1 MISSLQTHWGFTR
14 MPFGR
19 DLPADNLFRANAH
32 KEAVARLRYLIS
44 ARGLGVLT
52 GEVGSGK
59 TVAVRAATHGLDTSR
74 HSVIYL
80 PNPTIGTRGL
90 HGAIA
95 TALGQA
101 APVPPRHPHPPGR
114 TRPAHRIRREGP
126 PRDPHHRRGSP
137 PGQRSTRGSAH
148 VDECRH
154 GRLLAPEHPARRPTR
169 PPPPHQNRRHG
180 RPRSTHPTALPHSQT
195 PPWARTKPR
204 KYIEYHVSLA
214 GRGNNVLFSDD
225 AITAIH
231 NHARGVP
238 RAINNLAIAALLAGY
253 TTNKH
258 IIDESSARTAIAEAT
273 ATD

>member
-1 MISSLQTHWGFTR
+1 MISSVQSHWGFTR

-19 DLPADNLFRANAH
+19 DLPVDNLFRASAH

-44 ARGLGVLT
+44 ARGLGILT

-59 TVAVRAATHGLDTSR
+59 TVAVRAATHGLDSSR

-80 PNPTIGTRGL
+80 ANPAVGTRGL

-95 TALGQA
+95 TALGQT
-101 APVPPRHPHPPGR
+101 PRFHHATLIPQVERALHAEYAEKGR
-114 TRPAHRIRREGP
+114 HVILVVDEAHRLDNDQLEALRMLTNGDMDAFSPLSILLVGQPELRRRVKTGDMAALDQRIQLRYHFPTPALGP
-126 PRDPHHRRGSP
+126 
-137 PGQRSTRGSAH
+137 
-148 VDECRH
+148 DE
-154 GRLLAPEHPARRPTR
+154 
-169 PPPPHQNRRHG
+169 
-180 RPRSTHPTALPHSQT
+180 
-195 PPWARTKPR
+195 TK
-204 KYIEYHVSLA
+204 KYIEYHVSLT

-225 AITAIH
+225 AITVIH

-238 RAINNLAIAALLAGY
+238 RAINNLALAALLAGY

-258 IIDESSARTAIAEAT
+258 IIDESSARTAIAETT

>member
-1 MISSLQTHWGFTR
+1 MISGLQSHWGFTK

-32 KEAVARLRYLIS
+32 KEAVARLRYLID

-80 PNPTIGTRGL
+80 SNPMVGTRGL

-101 APVPPRHPHPPGR
+101 PRFHNATLIPQVERALHAEFAEKGR
-114 TRPAHRIRREGP
+114 HVIFVIDEAHLLDIAQLEALRMLTNTEMDAFSPLSVLAALDQRIQLRYHFPTPALGP
-126 PRDPHHRRGSP
+126 
-137 PGQRSTRGSAH
+137 
-148 VDECRH
+148 DE
-154 GRLLAPEHPARRPTR
+154 
-169 PPPPHQNRRHG
+169 
-180 RPRSTHPTALPHSQT
+180 
-195 PPWARTKPR
+195 TK

-231 NHARGVP
+231 HHARGIP
-238 RAINNLAIAALLAGY
+238 RAINNHAVAALLAGY

-258 IIDESSARTAIAEAT
+258 IVDESAARTAIAETT

>member
-1 MISSLQTHWGFTR
+1 MISGLQSHWGFTK

-32 KEAVARLRYLIS
+32 KEAVARLRYLID

-74 HSVIYL
+74 HNVIYL
-80 PNPTIGTRGL
+80 ANPMVGTRGL

-101 APVPPRHPHPPGR
+101 PRF
-114 TRPAHRIRREGP
+114 
-126 PRDPHHRRGSP
+126 HHATLIPQVER
-137 PGQRSTRGSAH
+137 ALH
-148 VDECRH
+148 AEFAEKCRH
-154 GRLLAPEHPARRPTR
+154 VILVIDEAHLLDIAQLEALRMLTNAEMDAFSPLSVLLVGQPDLRRRIKSGELAAMDQRIQLRYHFPTPALGPDE
-169 PPPPHQNRRHG
+169 
-180 RPRSTHPTALPHSQT
+180 
-195 PPWARTKPR
+195 TK
-204 KYIEYHVSLA
+204 KYIEHHISLA

-231 NHARGVP
+231 HHARGIP
-238 RAINNLAIAALLAGY
+238 RAINNLAVAALLAGY

-258 IIDESSARTAIAEAT
+258 IVDESAARTAIAETT

>member
-1 MISSLQTHWGFTR
+1 MISSLLAHWGFTR
-14 MPFGR
+14 MPFGQ
-19 DLPADNLFRANAH
+19 DLPADNLFRGHAH
-32 KEAVARLRYLIS
+32 NEAVARLRYLIS
-44 ARGLGVLT
+44 ARGLGLLT

-80 PNPTIGTRGL
+80 PNPAIGTRGL

-101 APVPPRHPHPPGR
+101 PRFHHATLIPQVERALHTEHTEKGR
-114 TRPAHRIRREGP
+114 HVILIIDEAH
-126 PRDPHHRRGSP
+126 
-137 PGQRSTRGSAH
+137 
-148 VDECRH
+148 
-154 GRLLAPEHPARRPTR
+154 LLAGAQLEAVRMLTNSAMDSYSPLSILLVGQPDL
-169 PPPPHQNRRHG
+169 RRHIKINDMAALDQ
-180 RPRSTHPTALPHSQT
+180 RIQLRYHIPTPALSPT
-195 PPWARTKPR
+195 ETK
-204 KYIEYHVSLA
+204 KYIEHHISLA
-214 GRGNNVLFSDD
+214 GRGNDVLFSDD

-238 RAINNLAIAALLAGY
+238 RAINNLTIAALLAGY

-258 IIDESSARTAIAEAT
+258 IVDESSARTAIAEAA

>member
-1 MISSLQTHWGFTR
+1 MISSLQSHWGFTR

-19 DLPADNLFRANAH
+19 DLPADNLFRATAH

-80 PNPTIGTRGL
+80 PNPAIGTRGL

-101 APVPPRHPHPPGR
+101 PRFHHATLIPQVERALHTEYAEKGR
-114 TRPAHRIRREGP
+114 HVIVIIDEAHHLDNAQLEALRMLTNADMDAFSPLSILLVGQPDLRRRIKTGDMAALDQRIQLRYHFPTPALGP
-126 PRDPHHRRGSP
+126 
-137 PGQRSTRGSAH
+137 
-148 VDECRH
+148 DE
-154 GRLLAPEHPARRPTR
+154 
-169 PPPPHQNRRHG
+169 
-180 RPRSTHPTALPHSQT
+180 
-195 PPWARTKPR
+195 TK
-204 KYIEYHVSLA
+204 KYIEYHISLA

-238 RAINNLAIAALLAGY
+238 RAINNLSIAALLAGY

>member
-1 MISSLQTHWGFTR
+1 MISSLQSHWGFTR

-32 KEAVARLRYLIS
+32 NEAVARLRYLIS
-44 ARGLGVLT
+44 AHGLGVLT

-59 TVAVRAATHGLDTSR
+59 TVAVRAATHGLDASR
-74 HSVIYL
+74 HTVIYL
-80 PNPTIGTRGL
+80 PNPAIGTRGL

-101 APVPPRHPHPPGR
+101 PRFHHATLIPQVERALHNEYAEKGR
-114 TRPAHRIRREGP
+114 HVILIIDESHLLGAAQLEALRMLTNADMDAFSPLSILLIGQPDLRRRIKVGDMAALDQRIQLRYHFPTPALGP
-126 PRDPHHRRGSP
+126 
-137 PGQRSTRGSAH
+137 
-148 VDECRH
+148 DE
-154 GRLLAPEHPARRPTR
+154 
-169 PPPPHQNRRHG
+169 
-180 RPRSTHPTALPHSQT
+180 
-195 PPWARTKPR
+195 TK

-214 GRGNNVLFSDD
+214 GRGTDVLFSDD

-231 NHARGVP
+231 NHARGIP
-238 RAINNLAIAALLAGY
+238 RAINNLGIAALLAGY

>member
-1 MISSLQTHWGFTR
+1 MISGLQAHWGFTK

-32 KEAVARLRYLIS
+32 KEAVARLRYLID

-59 TVAVRAATHGLDTSR
+59 TLAVRAATHGLDTSR
-74 HSVIYL
+74 NNVIYL
-80 PNPTIGTRGL
+80 ANPMVGTRGL

-95 TALGQA
+95 TALGQTPRFHHATLIPQVERALHNEFAEKGRHVILVIDEAHLLDIAQLEAVRMMTNTEMDAFSPLTVLLVGQPKLRRRIKDNELA
-101 APVPPRHPHPPGR
+101 ALDQRIQLRYHFP
-114 TRPAHRIRREGP
+114 TPALGP
-126 PRDPHHRRGSP
+126 
-137 PGQRSTRGSAH
+137 
-148 VDECRH
+148 DE
-154 GRLLAPEHPARRPTR
+154 T
-169 PPPPHQNRRHG
+169 Q
-180 RPRSTHPTALPHSQT
+180 
-195 PPWARTKPR
+195 
-204 KYIEYHVSLA
+204 KYIEHHISLA

-231 NHARGVP
+231 HHARGIP

-258 IIDESSARTAIAEAT
+258 IVDESAARSAIAET
-273 ATD
+273 ATTD

>member
-1 MISSLQTHWGFTR
+1 MISSLQSHWGFTR

-19 DLPADNLFRANAH
+19 DLPADNLFPATAH

-59 TVAVRAATHGLDTSR
+59 TIAVRAATHGLDTSR

-80 PNPTIGTRGL
+80 PNPAIGTRGL

-95 TALGQA
+95 TALGQ
-101 APVPPRHPHPPGR
+101 PPRFHHATLIPQVERALHTEYAEKGR
-114 TRPAHRIRREGP
+114 HVILIIDEAHLLDNAQLEALRMLTNANMDAFSPLSILLVGQPDLRRRIKTGDMAALDQRIQLRYHFPIPAMGP
-126 PRDPHHRRGSP
+126 DETKKYVEHH
-137 PGQRSTRGSAH
+137 
-148 VDECRH
+148 
-154 GRLLAPEHPARRPTR
+154 
-169 PPPPHQNRRHG
+169 
-180 RPRSTHPTALPHSQT
+180 
-195 PPWARTKPR
+195 
-204 KYIEYHVSLA
+204 ISLA
-214 GRGNNVLFSDD
+214 GRGNNTLFSDE

-238 RAINNLAIAALLAGY
+238 RAINNLGIAALLAGY
-253 TTNKH
+253 ATNKH
-258 IIDESSARTAIAEAT
+258 IVDESSARTAIAEAT